1 MNQNFAIWLDGRI
14 EDIIK
19 FFFVIATIGVLIIG
33 ESLWDF
39 SSKTYPLF
47 LISFVCGCFLLSLI
61 LHFKI
66 DYLIKPM
73 IRKSIKKNKDN

>member
-1 MNQNFAIWLDGRI
+1 MHKGFAEWLDERI

-33 ESLWDF
+33 KSLWDF

-47 LISFVCGCFLLSLI
+47 LISFVCGCFLLSVL
-61 LHFKI
+61 LHYKI
-66 DYLIKPM
+66 DFWIRPVIK
-73 IRKSIKKNKDN
+73 RYIKKKKK